1 MKSKYLA
8 LRVTLNSALMII
20 GVYIIIQIVAFIR
33 EGLVLGLPGLQGLV
47 PSIAGFVGTYVV
59 PPAVVFGAILYI
71 AALPIQK
78 AARRL
83 EAGHH
88 LTPDEAELTR
98 QRIIRFST
106 LVIIINEIGFAAG
119 FLILQLLSDGLS
131 SLLRFDRFIILLSNL
146 AGGFVYG
153 SAQVALDEMTLAPLR
168 DRLQIYSMD
177 NRKKQLRSTTN
188 QWILGASLVFYA
200 LSFMQFSIRDG
211 AEVASIAVE
220 AQAQA
225 GSGSEA
231 ALLFRSKLA
240 EHLPLISSR
249 PDVDASMIPLPWE
262 RSLSPLDV
270 QRMVFIVVAVFLIG
284 IALGVLGL
292 NASRTKGRFEA
303 LSERLKALDSD
314 RVDLAKRVEL
324 RVMDDIGELGALVNR
339 MLGRF
344 QDLAARIATASGETG
359 AAAASVDTVLTEAEQ
374 RATRT
379 GQVAAALQ
387 EDLEIQEDSSAKL
400 AKTVAAYREAS
411 SSVSRAAQAQRLSS
425 TESSGAVDGMLES
438 MGQVSTMTA
447 RAKELAVSLASQG
460 RAGSSTASAAASAVA
475 TVAEAASRVLETLGT
490 IDKIA
495 AQTNL
500 LAMNAAIEAA
510 HAGEA
515 GAGFA
520 VVADEVRSLAESSA
534 RGSRSVRAL
543 FADMMAKVSEGVDL
557 AAASGKSIDEL
568 VKGLAESESIAVSIA
583 TAMAR
588 QEAETEVVAKAA
600 ASVVSAADTIS
611 ALAAE
616 QDTRALS
623 MATALDELVRRLQV
637 IADGSRRQTGDVRA
651 MVATF
656 EAVRAEVDRTST
668 AVAGL
673 SRELERF
680 G

>member
-59 PPAVVFGAILYI
+59 PPALVFGAILYL

-78 AARRL
+78 VALRL
-83 EAGHH
+83 ERGED
-88 LTPDEAELTR
+88 LTPEEAEQTR

-119 FLILQLLSDGLS
+119 FLILQLLSDGLP

-153 SAQVALDEMTLAPLR
+153 SAQVALDEMTFAPLR
-168 DRLQIYSMD
+168 DRLKIHSIGA
-177 NRKKQLRSTTN
+177 RKKQLRSTTN
-188 QWILGASLVFYA
+188 QWILGVALVFYA

-211 AEVASIAVE
+211 AEVAAIAVA
-220 AQAQA
+220 AQAKA
-225 GSGSEA
+225 GSESEA

-240 EHLPLISSR
+240 ERLPAISSR
-249 PDVDASMIPLPWE
+249 PDVAASMVPLPWE

-270 QRMVFIVVAVFLIG
+270 QRAVFIVVSLFLFCITLG
-284 IALGVLGL
+284 ILGL
-292 NASRTKGRFEA
+292 NAFRTKGRFDA

-314 RVDLAKRVEL
+314 KVDLGKRVEL
-324 RVMDDIGELGALVNR
+324 RVMDDIGELGDLVNR

-344 QDLAARIATASGETG
+344 QDLAARIATASGETRT
-359 AAAASVDTVLTEAEQ
+359 AAASVDGVLVEAEQ
-374 RATRT
+374 RAARA
-379 GQVAAALQ
+379 GLVAATLQ
-387 EDLEIQEDSSAKL
+387 EDLEIQEVRSAKL
-400 AKTVAAYREAS
+400 ADTVAAYREAS
-411 SSVSRAAQAQRLSS
+411 SAVSKAAQEQRSSS
-425 TESSGAVDGMLES
+425 TESSGAVDGLLDS

-447 RAKELAVSLASQG
+447 RAKELAGSLASQG
-460 RAGSSTASAAASAVA
+460 RAGSSTAGAAASAVA

-534 RGSRSVRAL
+534 KGSRSVRTL
-543 FADMMAKVSEGVDL
+543 FAEMMTKVNEGVEL

-568 VKGLAESESIAVSIA
+568 VQGLAESEAIAVSIA
-583 TAMAR
+583 AAMAR
-588 QEAETEVVAKAA
+588 QKAETEIVAKAA
-600 ASVVSAADTIS
+600 ASVVSTADTIS
-611 ALAAE
+611 TLAGE
-616 QDTRALS
+616 QDAKALS
-623 MATALDELVRRLQV
+623 MATALYELVRRLKV
-637 IADGSRRQTGDVRA
+637 IADGSREQTGDVKA

-656 EAVRAEVDRTST
+656 EAVRIEVDRTT
-668 AVAGL
+668 KAVAAL